1 MSFTDNDEIVAAL
14 LCEIRAGKE
23 EAIGKLL
30 EIYKPLIESKAAEF
44 SDVLEPDDIRQ
55 LCAIGIFEAAQSYS
69 TSRAKD
75 KVTFGLYAK
84 VCVRNR
90 LLSEMRKLAPAV
102 ETTQEEPPGEDVSP
116 EEEFIRREEVSSALE
131 AAYSRLTEYENLVL
145 QLYLAGK
152 SYAEVAKIL
161 NRPLKSVDNAMSRIR
176 SKLRNLL

>member
-1 MSFTDNDEIVAAL
+1 MSFTEKEEIVSEL
-14 LCEIRAGKE
+14 LCDIRAGKE

-30 EIYKPLIESKAAEF
+30 NIYNPLIEAKAAEF
-44 SDVLEPDDIRQ
+44 SEMLEPDDIRQ

-69 TSRAKD
+69 ETKAGD

-84 VCVRNR
+84 ICVRNR
-90 LLSEMRKLAPAV
+90 LLSELRKLGPAL
-102 ETTQEEPPGEDVSP
+102 ETTEEEPASQDISP
-116 EEEFIRREEVSSALE
+116 EEEFIRREEISSALE
-131 AAYSRLTEYENLVL
+131 SAYSRLTEYENLVL

-152 SYAEVAKIL
+152 SYSEVAKIL

>member
-1 MSFTDNDEIVAAL
+1 MSFTDNEKIIAEL

-30 EIYKPLIESKAAEF
+30 KIYKPLIDAKAAEF
-44 SDVLEPDDIRQ
+44 SNVLEPDDIRQ
-55 LCAIGIFEAAQSYS
+55 LCAIGIFEAAHSYS
-69 TSRAKD
+69 SSKAKD

-90 LLSEMRKLAPAV
+90 LLSELRKLGPIL
-102 ETTQEEPPGEDVSP
+102 ERTEEEPPGEDISP
-116 EEEFIRREEVSSALE
+116 EEDFIRREEISSALE
-131 AAYSRLTEYENLVL
+131 SAYSRLTEYENLVL

-152 SYAEVAKIL
+152 SYSEVAKIL